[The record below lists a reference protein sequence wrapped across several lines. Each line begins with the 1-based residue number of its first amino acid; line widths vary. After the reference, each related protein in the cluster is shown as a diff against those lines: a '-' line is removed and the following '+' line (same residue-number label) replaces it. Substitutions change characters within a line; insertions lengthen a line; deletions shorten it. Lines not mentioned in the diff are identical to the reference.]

1 MSRDTAD
8 RESVVD
14 ELDLDGPVP
23 GPRAGGLRGNPVW
36 TLVTVGLGVAMV
48 GVDATIVLMAN
59 PYIARGLHCSL
70 SDLQWVTNAYL
81 LALAVLLVPMGKLGD
96 RYGHRLLFLIGVA
109 GFGLGSIGVGLVGS
123 IGGVI
128 AFRAIQGVFGAMLM
142 PNTLAIVRSAFPK
155 DRLNGAVGIWGGAA
169 AVSVAAGPVVAGLLV
184 QHASWEW
191 CFYIN
196 GPLGILTIALG
207 LFLLA
212 ESRNPHHVPHFDFP
226 GIALVGAGLFCV
238 TFGLVKANGWGWG
251 DAKTIGLLAG
261 GVVLLVM
268 FGLVEQRAAVP
279 LVPMRLFR
287 NWQITFGSLAV
298 VLVFFSLY
306 GVLFFVSLYL
316 QNVHG
321 YDPVGAGM
329 RILPLSVT
337 FMVACPLGGYLN
349 DRFGSRVA
357 VPLGMLLV
365 SLGLLGLLWLEPA
378 SPYLRLWVPFVVLGF
393 GIGIV
398 VVSASTAIVS
408 NAPVADAGIAGSLQ
422 STSLQIGG
430 VLGTSVLGSVLAT
443 RVGSS
448 LFSSL
453 TSAGVPAPYAL
464 GLERAKQLVAQGV
477 APQLKGAPLA
487 LQRAVVAGS
496 HASFMTGMHLATLVA
511 AVVSLVGVGVGFLVR
526 DH

>member
-1 MSRDTAD
+1 
-8 RESVVD
+8 
-14 ELDLDGPVP
+14 
-23 GPRAGGLRGNPVW
+23 
-36 TLVTVGLGVAMV
+36 VTVGLGVAMV
-48 GVDATIVLMAN
+48 GLDTTIVLMAN

-96 RYGHRLLFLIGVA
+96 RYGHRLLFLIGSA
-109 GFGLGSIGVGLVGS
+109 GFALGSVGVGLVGS

-128 AFRAIQGVFGAMLM
+128 AFRALQGVFGAMLM

-169 AVSVAAGPVVAGLLV
+169 AVSVAAGPVVAGLIV

-191 CFYIN
+191 CFFIN
-196 GPLGILTIALG
+196 GPLGLLTIVLG
-207 LFLLA
+207 LCLLA
-212 ESRNPHHVPHFDFP
+212 ESRNPRHVPHLDLP
-226 GIALVGAGLFCV
+226 GVALVGAGLFCV

-251 DAKTIGLLAG
+251 DAKTLAFLAG
-261 GVVLLVM
+261 GVVLLVA
-268 FGLVEQRAAVP
+268 FGLWEQKAAVP

-287 NWQITFGSLAV
+287 NWNITFGSLSV

-306 GVLFFVSLYL
+306 GVLFFISLYL

-321 YDPVGAGM
+321 YGPAAAGL
-329 RILPLSVT
+329 RCLPLSGT
-337 FMVACPLGGYLN
+337 FMIACPLGGYLN
-349 DRFGSRVA
+349 DKFGARVA

-365 SLGLLGLLWLEPA
+365 SLGLGGLLWLEPS
-378 SPYLRLWVPFVVLGF
+378 SPYVRLWVPFVILGF

-422 STSLQIGG
+422 STCLQIGG

-443 RVGSS
+443 RVGST
-448 LFSSL
+448 LFSDL
-453 TSAGVPAPYAL
+453 TSAGVPPTYAA
-464 GLERAKQLVAQGV
+464 GLLRAKQLVTQGI
-477 APQLKGAPLA
+477 APQLSGAPPA
-487 LQRAVVAGS
+487 LQQAVVTGC
-496 HASFMTGMHLATLVA
+496 HTSFLSGMHLATVVA
-511 AVVSLVGVGVGFLVR
+511 VAVSMVGIGVGFLVR

>member
-1 MSRDTAD
+1 M
-8 RESVVD
+8 
-14 ELDLDGPVP
+14 
-23 GPRAGGLRGNPVW
+23 
-36 TLVTVGLGVAMV
+36 
-48 GVDATIVLMAN
+48 
-59 PYIARGLHCSL
+59 
-70 SDLQWVTNAYL
+70 
-81 LALAVLLVPMGKLGD
+81 
-96 RYGHRLLFLIGVA
+96 
-109 GFGLGSIGVGLVGS
+109 
-123 IGGVI
+123 
-128 AFRAIQGVFGAMLM
+128 
-142 PNTLAIVRSAFPK
+142 
-155 DRLNGAVGIWGGAA
+155 
-169 AVSVAAGPVVAGLLV
+169 
-184 QHASWEW
+184 
-191 CFYIN
+191 
-196 GPLGILTIALG
+196 
-207 LFLLA
+207 
-212 ESRNPHHVPHFDFP
+212 
-226 GIALVGAGLFCV
+226 
-238 TFGLVKANGWGWG
+238 KANGWGWG
-251 DAKTIGLLAG
+251 DERRIGLLAG
-261 GVVLLVM
+261 GVLLLVM

-378 SPYLRLWVPFVVLGF
+378 SPYLHLWVPFVVLGF

-464 GLERAKQLVAQGV
+464 GLERAKQLVARR
-477 APQLKGAPLA
+477 GAPSSKELLWHCKA
-487 LQRAVVAGS
+487 PSWREVMRAS
-496 HASFMTGMHLATLVA
+496 
-511 AVVSLVGVGVGFLVR
+511 
-526 DH
+526 